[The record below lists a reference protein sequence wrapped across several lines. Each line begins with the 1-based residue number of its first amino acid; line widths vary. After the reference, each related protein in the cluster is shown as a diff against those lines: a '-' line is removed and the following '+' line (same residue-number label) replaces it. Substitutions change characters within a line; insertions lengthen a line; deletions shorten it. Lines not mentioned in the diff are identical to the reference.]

1 MGKEVAQISNGIS
14 NPVIAGLYKKYCFC
28 DMEEFHNGIHKGVYN
43 NPHRL
48 AECNIIQFVHQEEKQ
63 FTKCF
68 VIRVSS
74 LGDRKHH
81 IPCEHNG
88 YMGIQ
93 QKIKRWANIFIT
105 HGGMNSVNEGLYF
118 ENRILGIP
126 MDLDQYAVVE
136 QVEKLKLGYRLE
148 KERVTPELL
157 REKVKELLLDDEI
170 GHKVKDMSM
179 IMRNAGGVKR
189 AAEFV
194 EKIFMLPV

>member
-1 MGKEVAQISNGIS
+1 
-14 NPVIAGLYKKYCFC
+14 
-28 DMEEFHNGIHKGVYN
+28 
-43 NPHRL
+43 
-48 AECNIIQFVHQEEKQ
+48 
-63 FTKCF
+63 
-68 VIRVSS
+68 
-74 LGDRKHH
+74 
-81 IPCEHNG
+81 
-88 YMGIQ
+88 
-93 QKIKRWANIFIT
+93 
-105 HGGMNSVNEGLYF
+105 
-118 ENRILGIP
+118 

-194 EKIFMLPV
+194 EKII